1 MECPHFVA
9 SRQRF
14 PGTCRRPPHSLP
26 SLSPH
31 SFPSPRGGYSSS
43 RPNLQAEP
51 SVRSPNSPAYLT
63 CTTTQAH
70 PQVPSRPPACGGT
83 AAALGKTTSPHPGWR
98 VVGRGG
104 GSWAEGGPSLF
115 KHPAWRP
122 DAERVLEVAQELWEV
137 QTARAA
143 GPAGPDARLGVARP
157 SRPRANE
164 LPPAGPAMSQRLDP
178 SRNSSSVGETQPQ
191 NPTAFPVGF
200 LPARGT

>member
-9 SRQRF
+9 SRLPF

-83 AAALGKTTSPHPGWR
+83 AAALGKTTSPHRAGGWLEGVV
-98 VVGRGG
+98 VVGR
-104 GSWAEGGPSLF
+104 
-115 KHPAWRP
+115 R
-122 DAERVLEVAQELWEV
+122 EV
-137 QTARAA
+137 
-143 GPAGPDARLGVARP
+143 RP
-157 SRPRANE
+157 SSNTPPGAQMQKEFLRWPKSFGKCKQRAPRGQRGRTPGWESPDRPGRARMSSHPRA
-164 LPPAGPAMSQRLDP
+164 
-178 SRNSSSVGETQPQ
+178 PQ
-191 NPTAFPVGF
+191 
-200 LPARGT
+200 